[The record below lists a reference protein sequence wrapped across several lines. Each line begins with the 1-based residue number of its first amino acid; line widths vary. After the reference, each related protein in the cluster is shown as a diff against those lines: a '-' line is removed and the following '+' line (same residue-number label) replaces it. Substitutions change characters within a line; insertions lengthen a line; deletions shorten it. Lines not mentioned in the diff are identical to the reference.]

1 MEHNSANR
9 QDMGFNNTYC
19 ITGCRYYHGTLLY
32 SILLF
37 LKLLKVLKMC
47 GGTIHIMSLRNDV
60 RAEAL
65 TKTPFQTLQVIVF
78 SSAPRMGIKKA
89 LQLMEPCKEFFNN
102 NFYSAFSICCRPVV
116 EIALE
121 VSRKVSPPQKIS
133 GWIWSGRAT
142 LPNQFLWNTDR
153 PAYP

>member
-78 SSAPRMGIKKA
+78 SSAPRRGIKKA
-89 LQLMEPCKEFFNN
+89 LQLMEPCKEYFNN

-121 VSRKVSPPQKIS
+121 VSRKASHPPKNIRLDLVRK
-133 GWIWSGRAT
+133 G
-142 LPNQFLWNTDR
+142 N
-153 PAYP
+153 PAKSVFVEY